1 MNLQNFENPFLY
13 TKQERYKPRKNT
25 NFQMQKQEEEEEKKK
40 KRFFFLEGSNKK
52 KKGFKISKFDLDLVE
67 SMSWREKKI
76 GFEV

>member
-1 MNLQNFENPFLY
+1 
-13 TKQERYKPRKNT
+13 
-25 NFQMQKQEEEEEKKK
+25 MQKEEEEEKKK

-52 KKGFKISKFDLDLVE
+52 KKGFKNSNFDLDLVE